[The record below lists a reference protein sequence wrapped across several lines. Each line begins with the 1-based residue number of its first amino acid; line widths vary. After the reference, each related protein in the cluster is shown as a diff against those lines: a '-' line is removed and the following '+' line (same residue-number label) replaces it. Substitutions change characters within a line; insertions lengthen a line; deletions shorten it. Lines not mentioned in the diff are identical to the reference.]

1 MFNLFCVRT
10 PQGKW
15 LLQLHH
21 VCLQCNCRL
30 CLVFKNK
37 MYFLQTYTKE
47 NGFIITQY
55 PSQDQVAEFIRNI
68 VDYECRTVIFLDPLH
83 NINSVRAFLI
93 VPSLVYDNWL
103 LPLLSMTWCF
113 PNCCLYFPTYWG
125 IKYVNLFYKAI
136 VPMLQT
142 CPVFVFL
149 NHERDSSVDPM
160 NNNKLKCLVK
170 TINLSNWYKNN
181 CALLWTTEFL

>member
-1 MFNLFCVRT
+1 MLHSLQMFNLFCVRT

-37 MYFLQTYTKE
+37 MCFLQTYTKE
-47 NGFIITQY
+47 NGFIITHY

-83 NINSVRAFLI
+83 NSNSVRAFLI
-93 VPSLVYDNWL
+93 VPSLVYDNGL

-125 IKYVNLFYKAI
+125 IKYMLIYFTKQLFPCYKHVLYSYSKIKKEI
-136 VPMLQT
+136 VLSIQW
-142 CPVFVFL
+142 
-149 NHERDSSVDPM
+149 
-160 NNNKLKCLVK
+160 
-170 TINLSNWYKNN
+170 TITNWNV
-181 CALLWTTEFL
+181 